1 MHELICRPPSPGFAQ
16 FLPAHRCK
24 VPRGIKEAWRSQ
36 IDWPRIGTSPFLKLF
51 FLSSVAMPSESQQV
65 REEVNGLKHILR
77 ERQADLAGRDVL
89 DTVQGTFQ
97 SIRTQEGRALSF
109 ASGWPHS
116 HYVCL
121 QVR

>member
-1 MHELICRPPSPGFAQ
+1 
-16 FLPAHRCK
+16 
-24 VPRGIKEAWRSQ
+24 
-36 IDWPRIGTSPFLKLF
+36 
-51 FLSSVAMPSESQQV
+51 MPSEGQQV

-77 ERQADLAGRDVL
+77 DRQAELAGRGGL
-89 DTVQGTFQ
+89 DTMQGTFQ

-121 QVR
+121 QVWYLSEVCSAHASAGLSVRFSDA